1 MAMASHALRNY
12 PHNPHEPTIHDLDPI
27 RIDGHDIQVRL
38 IIRRVEDGSWQGR
51 MQFSKSETGTEVE
64 TAEIFCGPSEKELWE
79 SVGHLRE
86 HHLRDL
92 YRSLES

>member
-1 MAMASHALRNY
+1 MAMATHAVHNHS
-12 PHNPHEPTIHDLDPI
+12 HNPQDPIIHDLDPI
-27 RIDGHDIQVRL
+27 RIDGHDVSIRL
-38 IIRRVEDGSWQGR
+38 IVCRAGDGSWQGR
-51 MQFSKSETGTEVE
+51 MQFSEPESGAEVE

-92 YRSLES
+92 FRSLEQ

>member
-1 MAMASHALRNY
+1 MASHALRNY
-12 PHNPHEPTIHDLDPI
+12 PRNPHDPIIHDLDPI
-27 RIDGHDIQVRL
+27 RIDAHEIQVRL
-38 IIRRVEDGSWQGR
+38 IIRRADDGSWQGR
-51 MQFSKSETGTEVE
+51 MHFSEPESGTEVE